1 MSNPQSIAL
10 PAAMIV
16 VPPASAPAAARR
28 QPSGDGGGNWRLLAY
43 RLRRSP
49 LTVVGLAMIVLVVFA
64 VLCAPWL
71 ATHDP
76 NALDLK
82 ARLAAPGAAH
92 WFGSDEV
99 GRDLY
104 SRVLY
109 GGRLSVGVGLFV
121 VLIAGTLGTVL
132 GCLSGI
138 IGGRVDSALMRLM
151 DVVLSVPSLVLTMA
165 LAAALGP
172 SLINA
177 MLAMAIVRIPFYV
190 RLARGQA
197 LTIREMPY
205 VKAARIFGASNWQIL
220 YWHVARNALPP
231 LVVQATLDLG
241 GAILM
246 ASALSFIGL
255 GAQQPTA
262 EWGAMVATGRNYIL
276 DQWWYTAFPGFAI
289 LFTATAFNLLGDGVR
304 DLADPRQKGN

>member
-1 MSNPQSIAL
+1 M
-10 PAAMIV
+10 
-16 VPPASAPAAARR
+16 ASAQGTLMLPKTAADPQHNTPSVATGAGYDWR
-28 QPSGDGGGNWRLLAY
+28 QLAH
-43 RLRRSP
+43 RLRGSP
-49 LTVVGLAMIVLVVFA
+49 LTLVGMLMITLLLLVLLF
-64 VLCAPWL
+64 APWV

-76 NALDLK
+76 NALALK
-82 ARLAAPGAAH
+82 ARLAAPSFAH
-92 WFGSDEV
+92 WFGTDEV
-99 GRDLY
+99 GRDLF
-104 SRVLY
+104 SRVIY
-109 GGRLSVGVGLFV
+109 GGRLSVGVGFFV
-121 VLIAGTLGTVL
+121 VLVAGVCGTIL

-138 IGGRVDSALMRLM
+138 IGGKVDSALMRLM
-151 DVVLSVPSLVLTMA
+151 DIVLSVPSLVLTMA
-165 LAAALGP
+165 LAAALGA
-172 SLINA
+172 SLFNA

-197 LTIREMPY
+197 LSIREMPY

-231 LVVQATLDLG
+231 LIVQATLDLG

-276 DQWWYTAFPGFAI
+276 DQWWYSAFPGFAI
-289 LFTATAFNLLGDGVR
+289 LLTATGFNLLGDGVR
-304 DLADPRQKGN
+304 DLVDPRQKER